1 MMMTAIRG
9 KTGTTQ
15 GQAWAKRQ
23 WNPDSC
29 TTKPTDTWEAKACD
43 CTTKRSKL
51 KTVQPVA
58 MACAANK
65 MCLKGLTKVLHYK
78 WSKLEQNMMA
88 KGHSSVKKYGDEPF
102 PSFILIRRPIKE
114 PKVRSEHMKS
124 FNYVVALECAEP
136 DVNRLRTV
144 IKQGDDGGGL
154 QRMLGPHLKLLHL
167 NFYGPRKD
175 DMEANIQRIEHLKV
189 NRACHL
195 FHDGVVL
202 AGLSQ
207 PFKKCPAKMNG
218 GNY

>member
-1 MMMTAIRG
+1 
-9 KTGTTQ
+9 
-15 GQAWAKRQ
+15 
-23 WNPDSC
+23 
-29 TTKPTDTWEAKACD
+29 
-43 CTTKRSKL
+43 
-51 KTVQPVA
+51 
-58 MACAANK
+58 
-65 MCLKGLTKVLHYK
+65 
-78 WSKLEQNMMA
+78 MMA

-114 PKVRSEHMKS
+114 PKVRSEHQLPPLQQHMKS

-136 DVNRLRTV
+136 DLNRLRTV
-144 IKQGDDGGGL
+144 IKQWDAGGGL